1 MVMAALPGHCANSA
15 RSSRNWHNTAL
26 MLINIADHLPS
37 IIREGAVLLVR
48 MRPKA
53 MTVTVIVAGLLPIMW
68 SMRTGSEVTQ
78 SISAPMVGG
87 MVSAPVLS
95 MFVIPVVYYLIRR
108 PRRQ

>member
-1 MVMAALPGHCANSA
+1 
-15 RSSRNWHNTAL
+15 

-68 SMRTGSEVTQ
+68 SMRTG
-78 SISAPMVGG
+78 
-87 MVSAPVLS
+87 
-95 MFVIPVVYYLIRR
+95 RK
-108 PRRQ
+108 

>member
-53 MTVTVIVAGLLPIMW
+53 MTVTVILAGLLPIMW
-68 SMRTGSEVTQ
+68 SMRTG
-78 SISAPMVGG
+78 
-87 MVSAPVLS
+87 
-95 MFVIPVVYYLIRR
+95 RK
-108 PRRQ
+108 